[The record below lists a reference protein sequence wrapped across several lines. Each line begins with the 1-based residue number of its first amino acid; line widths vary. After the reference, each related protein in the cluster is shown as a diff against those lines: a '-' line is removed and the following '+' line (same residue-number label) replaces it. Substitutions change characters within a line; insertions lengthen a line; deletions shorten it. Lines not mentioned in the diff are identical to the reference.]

1 MDKIA
6 SKLLDL
12 VEQTSD
18 INQHLFTLKGYA
30 DGCEHITEMGVRG
43 VVSTWALLAARPK
56 TLIAIDIENCP
67 IEEISETAKE
77 VGINFKFIKDDTI
90 REGFEIEETDFLF
103 IDTWHVYPQLKKE
116 LSMHASKVKKYIAFH
131 DTQTYGFVNERAFYS
146 QPQGLQPAIK
156 EFLQDNPEW
165 VVSSNYKHNNGVIVI
180 KRANENL

>member
-67 IEEISETAKE
+67 IEEIREAAKE

-90 REGFEIEETDFLF
+90 RESFEIEETDFLF

-116 LSMHASKVKKYIAFH
+116 LSMHSSKVKKYIAFH

-180 KRANENL
+180 KRTNENL